1 MVRQSLVGVWRM
13 NWHRWAIFIA
23 LIWCFTLSYAD
34 DDSQSNDPSKL
45 NYVAFTATAER
56 WVTAKDALVT
66 MGIDANLNEADL
78 STLQKDVMAKLKTL
92 NQQAKWRIT
101 QNYRRQ
107 DQSGLEKVHIE
118 AQVRLTESQLTGL
131 REAASKLSKP
141 GFKVNV
147 LNIEYRPTNAEIET
161 VKSQAREDLYQ
172 RIKTEIGRL
181 AQIYPNQ
188 IYFIHQLIINE
199 GNVTPLPRPKLAT
212 VEATGLIASPP
223 SDQGSLGVSRSIK
236 LNASV
241 ILGSH
246 IANNP

>member
-1 MVRQSLVGVWRM
+1 MSW
-13 NWHRWAIFIA
+13 NRWLIFIG
-23 LIWCFTLSYAD
+23 LIWCCTLSYAEG
-34 DDSQSNDPSKL
+34 DSQPNDSSKL
-45 NYVAFTATAER
+45 NYVAFTVTAER

-78 STLQKDVMAKLKTL
+78 STLQKDVMAKLKNL

-118 AQVRLTESQLTGL
+118 AQVRLTELQLTGL
-131 REAASKLSKP
+131 REAANKLSKP

-172 RIKTEIGRL
+172 SIKTEIERL

-188 IYFIHQLIINE
+188 IYYIHQLTITEDNIA
-199 GNVTPLPRPKLAT
+199 PLPRPKLAT
-212 VEATGLIASPP
+212 VDTTGFIVAPP
-223 SDQGSLGVSRSIK
+223 SEQENLGISRSIK
-236 LNASV
+236 LNARV
-241 ILGSH
+241 VLGSQ
-246 IANNP
+246 IANSP